1 MHIRKKKNS
10 YLSEK
15 MYASEVYFATIS
27 SVRLNLSM
35 DLLAM
40 QCFSIKKLSITILFY
55 IVVSEYC
62 YSFLKLHSLI
72 ERIIFS
78 QEI

>member
-1 MHIRKKKNS
+1 
-10 YLSEK
+10 

-40 QCFSIKKLSITILFY
+40 QCFSIKKLSITFVLYSGIRVLLFLFKIAFFDRKNY
-55 IVVSEYC
+55 
-62 YSFLKLHSLI
+62 FFTRNLNL
-72 ERIIFS
+72 
-78 QEI
+78 